1 MTDVKIICKTWHC
14 RRRSCPYHAGANID
28 KHKPGEVLLP
38 VNLENKEECAKTQNK
53 PDVAGKSSSV

>member
-14 RRRSCPYHAGANID
+14 RRRSCPYHAGSNID

-38 VNLENKEECAKTQNK
+38 VNLENKEECAKTQKRN
-53 PDVAGKSSSV
+53 DEQG